1 MNRHCSHWGGVTIDK
16 GNDQMQE
23 YTIYITACKT
33 IAELQDYVKSPQFR
47 EQVTEQFCK
56 SISDSKCNNCY

>member
-1 MNRHCSHWGGVTIDK
+1 
-16 GNDQMQE
+16 MQE